1 MQAVE
6 NELKENHQEFL
17 RILKDVDNKAKIA
30 LDLTQSNSV
39 LQTKNAMKIESVE
52 FDVNGLKNET
62 EELKK
67 TLMQRH

>member
-67 TLMQRH
+67 TSMQRH

>member
-6 NELKENHQEFL
+6 NELKENRQEFL

>member
-52 FDVNGLKNET
+52 FDVNGLKNKT

-67 TLMQRH
+67 TLM